1 MDYEINFINCTKDE
15 CLQFAK
21 KVENDEIEEEK
32 LESIF
37 DDYTYYK
44 DDYSEEDVIYIFQS
58 KNNLLFPPFFES
70 SKITLNGFM
79 KH

>member
-37 DDYTYYK
+37 DYYTYYK
-44 DDYSEEDVIYIFQS
+44 NDYYNY
-58 KNNLLFPPFFES
+58 NN
-70 SKITLNGFM
+70 IWIIII
-79 KH
+79 

>member
-15 CLQFAK
+15 CLQLAK

-37 DDYTYYK
+37 DYYTYYK
-44 DDYSEEDVIYIFQS
+44 NDYSEEDVI
-58 KNNLLFPPFFES
+58 NLI
-70 SKITLNGFM
+70 KI
-79 KH
+79 